1 MKRFG
6 WILVVLLAASPAWAA
21 KKITV
26 QQLRDLLTQ
35 LQTAKKDD
43 AAVSGELK
51 QVELSE
57 QLTRVT
63 MNSLANSVPG
73 PLSTEQVYVLEAK
86 SAILAPP
93 AADLPTAAAPDA
105 AAQAALL
112 TKATEYAN
120 KTYAQLPHLTA
131 TRTTARFQD
140 NIEALAAS
148 SGMGGSAK
156 DLGSSGLSVMPNQF
170 VRYMNATESKVES
183 QGGAEILPKGK
194 DKTPWGANGM
204 ITLQG
209 QPPVLSNVLN
219 EAQAAGHIAFLRWES
234 VNGKNAAVFT
244 FSVDKKKAHYQVQY
258 CCFPD
263 VEQTGSARFGSAGQ
277 SVGSPGLGV
286 SAGGNVQTTTEWHAW
301 KATVPYH
308 GELFVDPGTG
318 VVVRLVLQADF
329 KSSDVVH
336 QEDQRIDYAPVN
348 VDGKMLVVP
357 VRALVAAEVVQNG
370 ESFAGGGY
378 NTRRILLTSEYKD
391 YGSAR

>member
-1 MKRFG
+1 MKRFI
-6 WILVVLLAASPAWAA
+6 WVVLIAVAALPAWGA

-26 QQLRDLLTQ
+26 AQLGELLHGMQ
-35 LQTAKKDD
+35 LEKKSDAEAATA
-43 AAVSGELK
+43 LK

-57 QLTRVT
+57 ELTRAA
-63 MNSLANSVPG
+63 MNGLVNDVPG
-73 PLSTEQVYVLEAK
+73 PLSTEQIYVLEAR
-86 SAILAPP
+86 SAILPPP
-93 AADLPTAAAPDA
+93 AADLPQTAAPDA
-105 AAQAALL
+105 AAQAEILK
-112 TKATEYAN
+112 KAANYAARS
-120 KTYAQLPHLTA
+120 YAQLPRLTA
-131 TRTTARFQD
+131 MRTTARFQD
-140 NIEALAAS
+140 NMEAVAAAS
-148 SGMGGSAK
+148 GMSSAARN
-156 DLGSSGLSVMPNQF
+156 LSVGSLSVTPNRF
-170 VRYMNATESKVES
+170 IRYINSTQARVVSRGGTEEP
-183 QGGAEILPKGK
+183 QGK
-194 DKTPWGANGM
+194 DKTAWGANGL
-204 ITLQG
+204 ISLQG
-209 QPPVLSNVLN
+209 PGPVLGTVLSD
-219 EAQAAGHIAFLRWES
+219 AQAAGHIAFLRWET
-234 VNGKNAAVFT
+234 VNGKAAAVF
-244 FSVDKKKAHYQVQY
+244 SYAVDKKKAHYPVVY

-263 VEQTGSARFGSAGQ
+263 VEQTGSARFGTAGQ
-277 SVGSPGLGV
+277 SVVNPGAGV
-286 SAGGNVQTTTEWHAW
+286 SGGGNVQTTTEWHSW